1 MPNIPQAPGAPV
13 IGNLHAFTSDLR
25 SFLTEQYLALGPVFR
40 VSVLNHRYVVL
51 AGPEANEFVTRKG
64 TDHFVA
70 QEIWDGVT
78 KAVGGENPSMIALDG
93 PRHAIVRR
101 GLKPGYAAG
110 PLYSRMVKLIGCQL
124 DLLRQWPRAQPL
136 TVFPQVKRLVAMLLG
151 YMATNESAEDVMDD
165 FIYLFKAMLQIH
177 VFKTRPS
184 FMQHLPRYTR
194 SRQAILDMAR
204 RIWLDHTYMDDMVPE
219 GGNFV
224 DVVRRFHEEHPD
236 LMNERDAIAALNGPF
251 IAGLDT
257 AASTISFLIYHILA
271 DRDLTAA
278 AIEEADAV
286 FADGVPNRNSLRS
299 MIRVRWAAMETLR
312 LYPPATVLSRSVS
325 QGFRFAGFDI
335 PTGTHCMLA
344 HTVTHGLPELFKD
357 PDCFDPERFGPER
370 REHMQPNAFVPYG
383 LGPHTCLGAS
393 TADLL
398 FLIVTATL
406 FRHYEVAMDPP
417 GHKVRIKMQPL
428 PSPDN
433 RFRLI
438 LQSVRHPE
446 PEWLLPAQPAAVA
459 S

>member
-1 MPNIPQAPGAPV
+1 MPNIPHAPGAPA

-25 SFLTEQYLALGPVFR
+25 RFLTKQYLALGPVFQI
-40 VSVLNHRYVVL
+40 SVLNHRFVVL
-51 AGPEANEFVTRKG
+51 AGPEANEFMTRKG
-64 TDHFVA
+64 TDHFVM

-93 PRHAIVRR
+93 PRHALVRR

-110 PLYSRMVKLIGCQL
+110 PLYSRMIKLIGCQL
-124 DLLRQWPRAQPL
+124 DLLRKWPRDRPL

-165 FIYLFKAMLQIH
+165 FIYLLKAMLQIH
-177 VFKTRPS
+177 VLKTRPS

-194 SRQAILDMAR
+194 SRQAVLDMAR
-204 RIWLDHTYMDDMVPE
+204 RIWLDHAHGDDMVPE

-224 DVVRRFHEEHPD
+224 DVVRRFHEEHPE
-236 LMNERDAIAALNGPF
+236 LMTEQDAIAALNGPF

-257 AASTISFLIYHILA
+257 AASTISFLLYHILA

-278 AIEEADAV
+278 AIEEADTV
-286 FADGVPNRNSLRS
+286 FADGVPNRNSLQS
-299 MIRVRWAAMETLR
+299 MTRIRGAAMETLR
-312 LYPPATVLSRSVS
+312 LYPPATVLPRNVSR
-325 QGFRFAGFDI
+325 GFRFAGFDI
-335 PTGTHCMLA
+335 PAGTHCMLA

-383 LGPHTCLGAS
+383 LGPHTCLGAA

-417 GHKVRIKMQPL
+417 GHKVRMKMQPL

-433 RFRLI
+433 RFRLV
-438 LQSVRHPE
+438 LRSVRHPE
-446 PEWLLPAQPAAVA
+446 PEWLLPSVTTAGT
-459 S
+459 

>member
-1 MPNIPQAPGAPV
+1 
-13 IGNLHAFTSDLR
+13 
-25 SFLTEQYLALGPVFR
+25 
-40 VSVLNHRYVVL
+40 
-51 AGPEANEFVTRKG
+51 
-64 TDHFVA
+64 
-70 QEIWDGVT
+70 
-78 KAVGGENPSMIALDG
+78 MIALDG

-204 RIWLDHTYMDDMVPE
+204 RIWLDHAYMDDMVPE
-219 GGNFV
+219 DGNFV

-446 PEWLLPAQPAAVA
+446 PEWLLPAQSAVA
-459 S
+459 P

>member
-1 MPNIPQAPGAPV
+1 MPNIPHAPGAPV
-13 IGNLHAFTSDLR
+13 IGNLHAFTTDLR
-25 SFLTEQYLALGPVFR
+25 KFLTEQYLALGPVFR
-40 VSVLNHRYVVL
+40 ISVLNHRYVVL

-78 KAVGGENPSMIALDG
+78 KAVGGENPSMIAMDG
-93 PRHAIVRR
+93 PRHATVRR

-136 TVFPQVKRLVAMLLG
+136 PVFPQVKRLVAMLLG

-194 SRQAILDMAR
+194 SRQAVLDMAR
-204 RIWLDHTYMDDMVPE
+204 RIWLDHAHMDDMVPE

-236 LMNERDAIAALNGPF
+236 LMTERDAIAALNGPF

-257 AASTISFLIYHILA
+257 AASTISFLLYHILA

-325 QGFRFAGFDI
+325 QDFRFAGFDI
-335 PTGTHCMLA
+335 PAGTHCMLA

-370 REHMQPNAFVPYG
+370 QEHMQPNALVPYG

-417 GHKVRIKMQPL
+417 GHKVRMRMQPL

-446 PEWLLPAQPAAVA
+446 PDWLLPAQPAVA
-459 S
+459 L